1 MAYLCTMCIWC
12 PERLE
17 ERVGSLGTKVTNGS
31 KSLCGCWVLSKGNNC
46 SFCCCCFLG
55 QGFSIVLGLSWKQQV
70 LLTTDLK
77 LQTLKSEFHID
88 I

>member
-31 KSLCGCWVLSKGNNC
+31 KSLCGC
-46 SFCCCCFLG
+46 
-55 QGFSIVLGLSWKQQV
+55 
-70 LLTTDLK
+70 
-77 LQTLKSEFHID
+77 
-88 I
+88 